1 MKSWRS
7 VKATSSA
14 PSLLQESE
22 AGHTPGIANALSFRN
37 ETSCLRSSRVH
48 AGITT
53 HFPVNSDTEESEG
66 KQVEHEHGHGCEDS
80 ARLSA
85 FENRKILAEILSFG
99 SLEILPAATPFFA
112 SATRTRML

>member
-1 MKSWRS
+1 MVLSQ
-7 VKATSSA
+7 ATSSA

-53 HFPVNSDTEESEG
+53 HFPVNSDSEVSEE
-66 KQVEHEHGHGCEDS
+66 KQVDTNMATAVRIQPGS
-80 ARLSA
+80 QPL
-85 FENRKILAEILSFG
+85 KIEKFWQR
-99 SLEILPAATPFFA
+99 F
-112 SATRTRML
+112 